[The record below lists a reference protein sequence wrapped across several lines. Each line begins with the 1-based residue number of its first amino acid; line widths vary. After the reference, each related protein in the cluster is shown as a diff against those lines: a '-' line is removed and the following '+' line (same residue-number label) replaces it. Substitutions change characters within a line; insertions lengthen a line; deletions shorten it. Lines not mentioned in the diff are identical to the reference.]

1 MTSDDRE
8 LAVSASARTSAGS
21 SGSSCAPGETLG
33 LDPEDAEVGDD
44 DRTALAVAQDVDS
57 SSPVVEAQTE
67 VIEHPVRELHPED
80 ARPAAAVLLGPV
92 LLQQDPAESTHVV
105 AL

>member
-1 MTSDDRE
+1 MTSTTGS
-8 LAVSASARTSAGS
+8 LPSAKCVHQAGS
-21 SGSSCAPGETLG
+21 SGSSCRPARRSASTQS
-33 LDPEDAEVGDD
+33 DAEVGDD
-44 DRTALAVAQDVDS
+44 GRAALAVAQDVDS

-67 VIEHPVRELHPED
+67 VIEHPIGELHPED

-92 LLQQDPAESTHVV
+92 LLQKEPAESTHVV